1 MTHYLRTEADKM
13 DEYRGMSPEERE
25 AERAAREEAKDYRY
39 EKWCDEDK
47 ECREAKDE

>member
-1 MTHYLRTEADKM
+1 MTA
-13 DEYRGMSPEERE
+13 DEYNSSSPEEQMDYWKMK
-25 AERAAREEAKDYRY
+25 AEAKDYRY